1 MEVELKRSR
10 EETER
15 VRRSRSKSEPKGDL
29 DAAQRA
35 LIALRREYSDLKVTS
50 VRELGKMRVEVA
62 NMARMASTACME
74 ISSTSNFIKDS
85 RGREIDIG
93 SVSQIY
99 EKYERMKKEKDDLED
114 KLETAE
120 KSVHLATKK
129 ITLLERHNSTQENVS
144 AARKEL
150 FSEDPIRAVRLGKL
164 EGENV
169 LLRSSLQD
177 IASMVDLGAERSV
190 HTGPGSK
197 PRPVTP
203 QTSRRTRSASPAMI
217 ESTVAAVQSV
227 LNQRQVEKHDLQG
240 RLDSLRDKFELV
252 KKSEGRWETRTKL
265 LDSELTT
272 TKEEL
277 NTIRK
282 EFNETKE
289 DLEETIRKLA
299 QTRKE
304 KEKLFQKWKTLKDET
319 DSSLSTFKDI
329 QRQNVK
335 LEKKTENLSSE
346 NSRLEERMS
355 DLVNDAKESGILISQ
370 LERVGSSLREEA
382 GELRERL
389 AAVERDQERL
399 ERERTEKETIITEEK
414 LNSTTISS
422 QITKMERQEKIL
434 VEKVLLHEETETML
448 KTEISLSQGT
458 ISGLREEIL
467 VYETRLL
474 RLEKELEEMKQMNV
488 EHGTVQEILEG
499 ELRTVKGEKTRL
511 ENQLTS
517 LNLRKDA
524 MEDRNTNLQE
534 EIRQLKVYKLCNII
548 FIHQHYHNYYCRF
561 FFIVIPIA
569 ITIVID
575 NYYYYLYL
583 LYLN

>member
-10 EETER
+10 DETER
-15 VRRSRSKSEPKGDL
+15 VRRSRSKFEPKGDL
-29 DAAQRA
+29 DAALKA

-62 NMARMASTACME
+62 NMARMTSTACME
-74 ISSTSNFIKDS
+74 ISSRSNFIKDS

-93 SVSQIY
+93 SVSQLY
-99 EKYERMKKEKDDLED
+99 EKYERMKKEKDDLEE

-129 ITLLERHNSTQENVS
+129 ITLLERQNPTQGSVS
-144 AARKEL
+144 EARKEL
-150 FSEDPIRAVRLGKL
+150 ILEDPIRGVRLGKL

-190 HTGPGSK
+190 LIGPGSK

-203 QTSRRTRSASPAMI
+203 QRSRRTRSASPAMI

-240 RLDSLRDKFELV
+240 RLDSLRDKFEQV

-277 NTIRK
+277 KILRK

-289 DLEETIRKLA
+289 DLEETARKLA

-304 KEKLFQKWKTLKDET
+304 KEELFQKWKTLKDET
-319 DSSLSTFKDI
+319 DSTSSAFKEI

-346 NSRLEERMS
+346 NSRLEERVS

-434 VEKVLLHEETETML
+434 VEKVLLHEETETKL
-448 KTEISLSQGT
+448 KAEISLSQGT

-467 VYETRLL
+467 EYETRLL
-474 RLEKELEEMKQMNV
+474 RLEQELEEMKQMNV
-488 EHGTVQEILEG
+488 EHGTVQEILER

-534 EIRQLKVYKLCNII
+534 EIRQLKVYNLCSNI
-548 FIHQHYHNYYCRF
+548 FNSSS
-561 FFIVIPIA
+561 
-569 ITIVID
+569 
-575 NYYYYLYL
+575 LS
-583 LYLN
+583 